1 MSSAGGC
8 PSWQAMVS
16 MRTSIV
22 PPGPCPPPADTPGTS
37 PAATTAQ
44 ATASFQ
50 DFAGSLDCSLSV
62 VRLVPLVRL
71 RSGANPLVDLS
82 RSSQPVRVL
91 TETARETTV
100 AIIEITV
107 PVGETDNRGRV
118 VNMRIDLR
126 EAGIAHLAVLCFTR
140 PELPAR
146 RKSAEPRI
154 GPVNDLGCQPLDW
167 ISGRHANDDPMGNAI

>member
-50 DFAGSLDCSLSV
+50 DFAGSLPQTLAAW
-62 VRLVPLVRL
+62 VRRHWHIENKLHWVRDVTYQEDKSLVRTGNAPRVMASL
-71 RSGANPLVDLS
+71 RSLAISIPRLDGHTNIPAAN
-82 RSSQPVRVL
+82 RHH
-91 TETARETTV
+91 AR
-100 AIIEITV
+100 
-107 PVGETDNRGRV
+107 
-118 VNMRIDLR
+118 
-126 EAGIAHLAVLCFTR
+126 
-140 PELPAR
+140 
-146 RKSAEPRI
+146 
-154 GPVNDLGCQPLDW
+154 GPQRTLKLLQ
-167 ISGRHANDDPMGNAI
+167 AA